1 VESLERRWL
10 FTVGESQNVSRLHT
24 TTDYRRARDLGDHM
38 SQFLFAVVVAFASVS
53 AAFMACWLLGDDD
66 TF

>member
-1 VESLERRWL
+1 
-10 FTVGESQNVSRLHT
+10 
-24 TTDYRRARDLGDHM
+24 M
-38 SQFLFAVVVAFASVS
+38 STFLFSLVIMVTTVS

>member
-1 VESLERRWL
+1 
-10 FTVGESQNVSRLHT
+10 
-24 TTDYRRARDLGDHM
+24 M